1 MALPSG
7 MQSKGG
13 REMISRRQFIGTM
26 GALAALG
33 TPAISV
39 AANRSAGHVVVV
51 GGGFSGAT
59 AAKYLRLF
67 SQGQVEVTLIE
78 PQPQFISCPLS
89 NMVLEGHYTIED
101 VTRDYQLEKNHGVK
115 MIQDTVTKI
124 DPDKKEV
131 ILSNGDVIAW
141 DRLIVSPGIDFMWE
155 QIPGM
160 NNADAQSKIMHAWK
174 AGPQTVQ
181 LRQQLE
187 AMPDGGRFII
197 SIPETPYRCP
207 PAPYERS
214 CAVASYFKKHKPKSK
229 VIIFD
234 ANADVASKPGL
245 FKAAWEEL
253 YPDIVEYVPM
263 FKAVDVEA
271 AANKV
276 IFELGEEE
284 TADVLNFVPPMRAG
298 DIAFETGL
306 TTAND
311 RWCEVDFLTFE
322 SVVMPNVHVI
332 GDAIQ
337 VAPGMPKSGH
347 MANQHG
353 KTCGAAVAAL
363 MLGRPVNDMPIYSNT
378 CFSLV
383 NDVEAMHVASVH
395 RYSPE
400 EKTMLPVEG
409 AGGVSTK
416 ASEREGKQT
425 YSWAHTIWADVLT

>member
-1 MALPSG
+1 VALPSG